1 MLVTLDGDRAV
12 AVRGD
17 REHPFTRG
25 FLCHKVSRY
34 TERVYHRDRL
44 MFPMRR
50 VGPKGSGQ
58 FERISWDAA
67 LDEIAARF
75 KVIANGPHGPQA
87 ILPYSYCGTMG
98 KIQSEGLDRRFFHR
112 LGASLLDRTIC
123 ATAGGLGY
131 TMTIGSKQGT
141 DPDAFSQSRYI
152 INWGSNTAV
161 TNMHLW
167 VRMVEARKR
176 HGAKIVTI
184 DPYRSVTAV
193 RSDWHL
199 APRPGTDAALA
210 LGLMHVIFRD
220 GLADEDYLREHCVGA
235 EELRARVLSDY
246 SPERVAEITG
256 LDVAEIERLAHEY
269 ASGGSRM
276 AALGRPHPSQGT
288 AGGGHPTSVIRINY
302 GMQRHAGGG
311 MAVRTIACLPAVIGA
326 WRHPAGGIL
335 LSTSGTF
342 AFNLAAVQR
351 PDLIPS
357 GTRTINMTQLAEAL
371 HCELPGPP
379 VQALYVYNSNPAAIA
394 PDQQRVLA
402 GLRRADL
409 FTVVHDQFPTDSV
422 DYADIVLPATTQL
435 EHFDLHGSYG
445 HQFVQVNVPAI
456 KPLGE
461 SRCNTDVFRGLAQ
474 RLGFERELFEVS
486 DEQLAR
492 ALLWEGSPPES
503 IPTPMQ
509 GITLDRLKREGPIK
523 LTRSAS
529 EGERSI
535 TLDQLAFDL
544 RSPSESDSRSPSL
557 TLRVSFS
564 APFANGGFPTP
575 SGKCELRCERLA
587 QLGHDPL
594 PTFVPPA
601 ESPASAPELAK
612 RFPLQLLSP
621 PTPHF
626 LNSTFVEVD
635 SLRRSAVEP
644 QLEISESDA
653 TDRGIQHGDSV
664 RIFNDRGS
672 FIARA
677 LVGDSVRPGVV
688 VSPSIWWNK
697 HSPGH
702 CNSNSTT
709 PTRLTDLGGG
719 ATFFDNLVEV
729 ERSTSPSRSA

>member
-1 MLVTLDGDRAV
+1 MLVTLDGERAIS
-12 AVRGD
+12 VRGD

-34 TERVYHRDRL
+34 NERVYHRDRL
-44 MFPMRR
+44 PFPMRR

-67 LDEIAARF
+67 LDEIASRF
-75 KVIANGPHGPQA
+75 RAISEGPYGPQA

-123 ATAGGLGY
+123 ATAGGAGY

-141 DPDAFSQSRYI
+141 DPEAFSQSRYI

-184 DPYRSVTAV
+184 DPYRSITAA

-210 LGLMHVIFRD
+210 LGIMHVLFRD
-220 GLADEDYLREHCVGA
+220 GLADEGYLRDFCLGGD
-235 EELRARVLSDY
+235 ELRARVLPDY
-246 SPERVAEITG
+246 APHQVAEITG
-256 LDVAEIERLAHEY
+256 LDIADIERLAHEY
-269 ASGGSRM
+269 ATTQ
-276 AALGRPHPSQGT
+276 P
-288 AGGGHPTSVIRINY
+288 SVIRINY

-326 WRHPAGGIL
+326 WRKPAGGIL

-357 GTRTINMTQLAEAL
+357 GTRTVNMTQLAEAL
-371 HCELPGPP
+371 HGELPGPP

-402 GLRRADL
+402 GLRRDDL
-409 FTVVHDQFPTDSV
+409 FVVVHEQFPTDTV

-456 KPLGE
+456 APLGE
-461 SRCNTDVFRGLAQ
+461 SRCNTDVFRSLSQ
-474 RLGFERELFEVS
+474 RLGFEPELFEVS

-492 ALLWEGSPPES
+492 ELLWEPGSLENVPA
-503 IPTPMQ
+503 TMR
-509 GITLDRLKREGPIK
+509 GITLDRLKREGAIK
-523 LTRSAS
+523 LN
-529 EGERSI
+529 SI
-535 TLDQLAFDL
+535 E
-544 RSPSESDSRSPSL
+544 SPN
-557 TLRVSFS
+557 VS
-564 APFANGGFPTP
+564 APFANGGFATP

-594 PTFVPPA
+594 PTFIPPA
-601 ESPASAPELAK
+601 ESPASSPELAK

-621 PTPHF
+621 PSPHF

-635 SLRRSAVEP
+635 SLRRSAIEP
-644 QLEISESDA
+644 QLEISAADA
-653 TDRGIQHGDSV
+653 TARGVQHGDLV
-664 RIFNDRGS
+664 NIFNDRGS

-677 LVGDSVRPGVV
+677 LVGNNVRPGVV

-702 CNSNSTT
+702 RNCNSTT

-729 ERSTSPSRSA
+729 EQAT

>member
-1 MLVTLDGDRAV
+1 MSDIRTVRSVCPHDCPDACGMLVTLDGERAIS
-12 AVRGD
+12 VRGD

-34 TERVYHRDRL
+34 NERVYHRDRL
-44 MFPMRR
+44 PFPMRR

-67 LDEIAARF
+67 LDEIASRF
-75 KVIANGPHGPQA
+75 RAISEGPYGPQA

-123 ATAGGLGY
+123 ATAGGAGY

-141 DPDAFSQSRYI
+141 DPEAFSQSRYI

-184 DPYRSVTAV
+184 DPYRSITAA

-210 LGLMHVIFRD
+210 LGIMHVLFRD
-220 GLADEDYLREHCVGA
+220 GLADEGYLRDFCLGGD
-235 EELRARVLSDY
+235 ELRARVLPDY
-246 SPERVAEITG
+246 APHQVAEITG
-256 LDVAEIERLAHEY
+256 LDIADIERLAHEY
-269 ASGGSRM
+269 ATTQ
-276 AALGRPHPSQGT
+276 P
-288 AGGGHPTSVIRINY
+288 SVIRINY

-326 WRHPAGGIL
+326 WRKPAGGIL

-357 GTRTINMTQLAEAL
+357 GTRTVNMTQLAEAL
-371 HCELPGPP
+371 HGELPGPP

-402 GLRRADL
+402 GLRRDDL
-409 FTVVHDQFPTDSV
+409 FVVVHEQFPTDTV

-456 KPLGE
+456 APLGE
-461 SRCNTDVFRGLAQ
+461 SRCNTDVFRSLSQ
-474 RLGFERELFEVS
+474 RLGFEPELFEVS

-492 ALLWEGSPPES
+492 ELLWEPGSLENVPA
-503 IPTPMQ
+503 TMR
-509 GITLDRLKREGPIK
+509 GITLDRLKREGAIK
-523 LTRSAS
+523 LN
-529 EGERSI
+529 SI
-535 TLDQLAFDL
+535 E
-544 RSPSESDSRSPSL
+544 SPN
-557 TLRVSFS
+557 VS
-564 APFANGGFPTP
+564 APFANGGFATP

-594 PTFVPPA
+594 PTFIPPA
-601 ESPASAPELAK
+601 ESPASSPELAK

-621 PTPHF
+621 PSPHF

-635 SLRRSAVEP
+635 SLRRSAIEP
-644 QLEISESDA
+644 QLEISAADA
-653 TDRGIQHGDSV
+653 TARGVQHGDLV
-664 RIFNDRGS
+664 NIFNDRGS

-677 LVGDSVRPGVV
+677 LVGNNVRPGVV

-702 CNSNSTT
+702 RNCNSTT

-729 ERSTSPSRSA
+729 EQAT

>member
-1 MLVTLDGDRAV
+1 MLVTLDGEQAV

-25 FLCHKVSRY
+25 FLCHKVARY
-34 TERVYHRDRL
+34 PERVYHRDRL
-44 MFPMRR
+44 QFPLRR

-75 KVIANGPHGPQA
+75 RAIAEGPHGPQA

-123 ATAGGLGY
+123 ATAGGTGY
-131 TMTIGSKQGT
+131 TMTIGSKHGT
-141 DPDAFSQSRYI
+141 DPEAFSQSQYI

-184 DPYRSVTAV
+184 DPYRSITAA

-210 LGLMHVIFRD
+210 LGMMHVLFRD
-220 GLADEDYLREHCVGA
+220 GLADEAYLRDFCLGGD
-235 EELRARVLSDY
+235 ELRARVLSEY
-246 SPERVAEITG
+246 APQRVAEITG
-256 LDVAEIERLAHEY
+256 LDIADIEQLAREY
-269 ASGGSRM
+269 AKTQ
-276 AALGRPHPSQGT
+276 P
-288 AGGGHPTSVIRINY
+288 SVIRINY

-342 AFNLAAVQR
+342 AFDLAAVQR

-357 GTRTINMTQLAEAL
+357 KTRTVNMTQLAEAL
-371 HCELPGPP
+371 HGELPGPP
-379 VQALYVYNSNPAAIA
+379 VEALYVYNSNPAAIA

-402 GLRRADL
+402 GLRREDL
-409 FTVVHDQFPTDSV
+409 FTVVHEQFPTDTV

-456 KPLGE
+456 APLGE

-474 RLGFERELFEVS
+474 RLGFEPELFDVS

-492 ALLWEGSPPES
+492 ELLWETSPLENVPAA
-503 IPTPMQ
+503 MR
-509 GITLDRLKREGPIK
+509 GITLDRLKRDGAIK
-523 LTRSAS
+523 LASA
-529 EGERSI
+529 
-535 TLDQLAFDL
+535 T
-544 RSPSESDSRSPSL
+544 DSRSPGPCGLGDSL
-557 TLRVSFS
+557 ELRGSTDPQGVGLHLT
-564 APFANGGFPTP
+564 APFANGGFATP

-594 PTFVPPA
+594 PTYIPPA

-621 PTPHF
+621 PSPHF

-644 QLEISESDA
+644 QLEISAADA
-653 TDRGIQHGDSV
+653 TARGIQHGDLV
-664 RIFNDRGS
+664 NIFNDRGS

-677 LVGDSVRPGVV
+677 LVGDNVRPGVV

-697 HSPGH
+697 YSPGH
-702 CNSNSTT
+702 RNCNSTT

-729 ERSTSPSRSA
+729 ERTT

>member
-1 MLVTLDGDRAV
+1 MTHPRAVCPHDCPDACGMLITLDGERAI

-17 REHPFTRG
+17 REHPFTQG

-58 FERISWDAA
+58 FERISWDTA

-75 KVIANGPHGPQA
+75 KAIADGPHGPQA

-141 DPDAFSQSRYI
+141 DPEAFSQSQYI

-184 DPYRSVTAV
+184 DPHRSDTAV

-210 LGLMHVIFRD
+210 LGMMHVLFRD
-220 GLADEDYLREHCVGA
+220 GLADEAYLQDFCLGGD
-235 EELRARVLSDY
+235 ELRARVLSDD
-246 SPERVAEITG
+246 SLPRTAEITG
-256 LDVAEIERLAHEY
+256 LDGNDIERLTHEY
-269 ASGGSRM
+269 ATN
-276 AALGRPHPSQGT
+276 AP
-288 AGGGHPTSVIRINY
+288 SVIRINY

-311 MAVRTIACLPAVIGA
+311 MAVRTIACLPAIIGA

-351 PDLIPS
+351 PDLISP

-371 HCELPGPP
+371 HGELPGPP
-379 VQALYVYNSNPAAIA
+379 VVALYVYNSNPAAIA

-402 GLRRADL
+402 GLRRDDL
-409 FTVVHDQFPTDSV
+409 FTVVHEQFPTDTV

-445 HQFVQVNVPAI
+445 HQYVQVNVPAI
-456 KPLGE
+456 APLGE

-474 RLGFERELFEVS
+474 RLGFEPELFKVP

-492 ALLWEGSPPES
+492 ELLWETGPAENVPAA
-503 IPTPMQ
+503 MR
-509 GITLDRLKREGPIK
+509 GITLERLKREGAIK
-523 LTRSAS
+523 LNSSPNVAVSLREAELSAKRDVLGDSSAS
-529 EGERSI
+529 WNEVRRGG
-535 TLDQLAFDL
+535 LN
-544 RSPSESDSRSPSL
+544 
-557 TLRVSFS
+557 
-564 APFANGGFPTP
+564 APFANGGFATP
-575 SGKCELRCERLA
+575 SGKCELRCERLEA
-587 QLGHDPL
+587 LGLDPL
-594 PTFVPPA
+594 PTYIPPA
-601 ESPASAPELAK
+601 ESPTSAPELAK

-621 PTPHF
+621 PSPHF

-644 QLEISESDA
+644 QLEISVADA
-653 TDRGIQHGDSV
+653 TVRGIQDGDLV

-672 FIARA
+672 FVARA

-688 VSPSIWWNK
+688 VAPSIWWNK
-697 HSPGH
+697 HSLGH
-702 CNSNSTT
+702 RNCNSTT

-719 ATFFDNLVEV
+719 ATFFDNLVEI
-729 ERSTSPSRSA
+729 ERTT

>member
-1 MLVTLDGDRAV
+1 MLVTLDGERAV

-34 TERVYHRDRL
+34 PERVYHRDRL
-44 MFPMRR
+44 QFPLRR
-50 VGPKGSGQ
+50 IGPKGSGQ

-67 LDEIAARF
+67 LDEIAVRF
-75 KVIANGPHGPQA
+75 RAITDGPHGPQA

-123 ATAGGLGY
+123 ATAGVAGY
-131 TMTIGSKQGT
+131 TMTIGSKHGT
-141 DPDAFSQSRYI
+141 DPEAFSQSQYI

-184 DPYRSVTAV
+184 DPYRSITAA

-210 LGLMHVIFRD
+210 LGMMHILFRD
-220 GLADEDYLREHCVGA
+220 GLADEAYLRDFCLGGD
-235 EELRARVLSDY
+235 ELRARVLSDY
-246 SPERVAEITG
+246 TPQQVAEITG
-256 LDVAEIERLAHEY
+256 IGIADIERLAHEY
-269 ASGGSRM
+269 AKST
-276 AALGRPHPSQGT
+276 P
-288 AGGGHPTSVIRINY
+288 SVIRINY

-326 WRHPAGGIL
+326 WRNPAGGIL

-342 AFNLAAVQR
+342 AFDLPAVQR

-371 HCELPGPP
+371 HGELPGPP
-379 VQALYVYNSNPAAIA
+379 VKALYVYNSNPAAIA

-402 GLRRADL
+402 GLRRNDL
-409 FTVVHDQFPTDSV
+409 FTVVHDQFPTDTV

-456 KPLGE
+456 SPLGE
-461 SRCNTDVFRGLAQ
+461 SRCNTDVFRGLAK
-474 RLGFERELFEVS
+474 RLDFEPELFEVS
-486 DEQLAR
+486 DEHLAR
-492 ALLWEGSPPES
+492 ELLWETNSLKNV
-503 IPTPMQ
+503 PTAMR
-509 GITLDRLKREGPIK
+509 GITLDRLTREGAIK
-523 LTRSAS
+523 LNGNEAS
-529 EGERSI
+529 NV
-535 TLDQLAFDL
+535 A
-544 RSPSESDSRSPSL
+544 
-557 TLRVSFS
+557 
-564 APFANGGFPTP
+564 APFVNGGFATP

-594 PTFVPPA
+594 PTFIPPA

-621 PTPHF
+621 PSQHF

-644 QLEISESDA
+644 QLEISAADA
-653 TDRGIQHGDSV
+653 VARGIQHGDLV
-664 RIFNDRGS
+664 NIFNDRGS

-677 LVGDSVRPGVV
+677 LVGDNVRPGVV

-702 CNSNSTT
+702 RNCNSTT
-709 PTRLTDLGGG
+709 PTRLTDLGSG

-729 ERSTSPSRSA
+729 ERAT

>member
-1 MLVTLDGDRAV
+1 MSDIRTVRSVCPHDCPDACGMLVTLDGERAIS
-12 AVRGD
+12 VRGD

-44 MFPMRR
+44 RFPMRR

-67 LDEIAARF
+67 LDEIASRF
-75 KVIANGPHGPQA
+75 RAISAGPYGPQA

-123 ATAGGLGY
+123 ATAGGAGY

-141 DPDAFSQSRYI
+141 DPEAFSQSRYI

-184 DPYRSVTAV
+184 DPYRSITAA

-199 APRPGTDAALA
+199 SPRPGTDAALA
-210 LGLMHVIFRD
+210 LGMMHVLFRD
-220 GLADEDYLREHCVGA
+220 GLADEAYLRDFCLGGD
-235 EELRARVLSDY
+235 ELRARVLSEY
-246 SPERVAEITG
+246 APQQVAEITG
-256 LDVAEIERLAHEY
+256 LDIADIERLAREY
-269 ASGGSRM
+269 ATTQ
-276 AALGRPHPSQGT
+276 P
-288 AGGGHPTSVIRINY
+288 SVIRINY

-326 WRHPAGGIL
+326 WRNPAGGIL

-351 PDLIPS
+351 PDLIPP
-357 GTRTINMTQLAEAL
+357 GTRTVNMTQLAEAL
-371 HCELPGPP
+371 HGELPGPP

-402 GLRRADL
+402 GLRRDDL
-409 FTVVHDQFPTDSV
+409 FVVVHEQFPTDTV

-456 KPLGE
+456 APLGG
-461 SRCNTDVFRGLAQ
+461 SRCNTDVFRSLSQ
-474 RLGFERELFEVS
+474 RLGFEPELFEVS

-492 ALLWEGSPPES
+492 ELLWEPGSLENVPA
-503 IPTPMQ
+503 TMR
-509 GITLDRLKREGPIK
+509 GITLDRLKREGAIK
-523 LTRSAS
+523 LN
-529 EGERSI
+529 SI
-535 TLDQLAFDL
+535 E
-544 RSPSESDSRSPSL
+544 SPN
-557 TLRVSFS
+557 VA
-564 APFANGGFPTP
+564 APFANGDFATP

-594 PTFVPPA
+594 PTFIPPA

-621 PTPHF
+621 PSPHF

-635 SLRRSAVEP
+635 SLRRSAIEP
-644 QLEISESDA
+644 QLEISAADA
-653 TDRGIQHGDSV
+653 TARGVQHGDLV
-664 RIFNDRGS
+664 NIFNDRGS

-677 LVGDSVRPGVV
+677 LVGDNVRPGVV

-702 CNSNSTT
+702 RNCNSTT

-729 ERSTSPSRSA
+729 EQAT

>member
-1 MLVTLDGDRAV
+1 MTTVRAVCPHDCPDACAMLVTLDGDRAV

-34 TERVYHRDRL
+34 PERVYHRDRL

-67 LDEIAARF
+67 LDEITARF
-75 KVIANGPHGPQA
+75 QAIADGPHGPQA

-141 DPDAFSQSRYI
+141 DPDAFSQSQYI

-184 DPYRSVTAV
+184 DPYRSVTAA

-220 GLADEDYLREHCVGA
+220 GLADEDYLRDHCLGGD
-235 EELRARVLSDY
+235 ELRTRVLSDY
-246 SPERVAEITG
+246 APQRVAEITG
-256 LDVAEIERLAHEY
+256 LDIAEIGQLAREY
-269 ASGGSRM
+269 AKTV
-276 AALGRPHPSQGT
+276 P
-288 AGGGHPTSVIRINY
+288 SVIRINY

-326 WRHPAGGIL
+326 WRHSAGGIL

-351 PDLIPS
+351 PDLVPP
-357 GTRTINMTQLAEAL
+357 GTRTVNMTQLAEAL
-371 HCELPGPP
+371 HGELPGSP

-402 GLRRADL
+402 GLRRDDL
-409 FTVVHDQFPTDSV
+409 FTIVHDQFPTDTV
-422 DYADIVLPATTQL
+422 DYADIALPATTQL

-456 KPLGE
+456 APLGE
-461 SRCNTDVFRGLAQ
+461 SRCNTEVFRGLAG
-474 RLGFERELFEVS
+474 RLGFEPELFDVS

-492 ALLWEGSPPES
+492 ELLWETGPVENVPAA
-503 IPTPMQ
+503 MR
-509 GITLDRLKREGPIK
+509 GITLERLKCEGAIK
-523 LTRSAS
+523 LSSATKIS
-529 EGERSI
+529 HPGPSG
-535 TLDQLAFDL
+535 LSD
-544 RSPSESDSRSPSL
+544 SSESAESTDPQGFGLRL
-557 TLRVSFS
+557 TT
-564 APFANGGFPTP
+564 PFANGGFATP

-587 QLGHDPL
+587 QLGFDPL
-594 PTFVPPA
+594 PTFIPPA

-621 PTPHF
+621 PSPHF

-635 SLRRSAVEP
+635 SLRRSAIEP
-644 QLEISESDA
+644 QLEISAADA
-653 TDRGIQHGDSV
+653 TAREIQEGDLV
-664 RIFNDRGS
+664 NVFNDRGS

-677 LVGDSVRPGVV
+677 IVGDKVQPGVV
-688 VSPSIWWNK
+688 VAPSIWWNK
-697 HSPGH
+697 HSSGH

-719 ATFFDNLVEV
+719 ATFFDNLVQV
-729 ERSTSPSRSA
+729 TRTL